1 MRSGISSS
9 HGAAK
14 GGPAGSLRRA
24 SGWIAALVVVAS
36 VALVAA
42 ATYNMALF
50 SRVDRSLDETPA
62 AAAAK
67 SRALDEARSALGN
80 GGLLN
85 ALAVYAETG
94 SAQARTDIAQALET
108 ADRNVR
114 AFEGNRLTTAESDLA
129 RDLHRLID
137 RYRAAVN
144 AAGDKPQALSGA
156 TGLSLMT
163 LHAAVADR
171 IAQLR
176 RQEVQTTADVLAG
189 PARAGFWLGIAAVGA
204 MLATAAATLWLIRL
218 RLLVPLAQL
227 RDSVGGVARGDWRV
241 PVAGTDRV
249 DELGDM
255 ARAIEGFRRQ
265 VADLPDVSIITE
277 NGRVR
282 LKFDGDAG
290 DLFDQLT
297 TRLRSAGDTLAGN
310 GDAVSTLVADTRRDL
325 TGLLS
330 GTQRDLT
337 ELLGDTRQELADSV
351 RRMGELCGA
360 VAKAAGDSN
369 REIKEATE
377 LLSRAALQVHAF
389 DDRGGGGGLDNL
401 VEVLR
406 RNADLVA
413 NTVLTAGEDVGRV
426 VRGLSETEGE
436 LRHATS
442 EAQQANER
450 MNSAMGD
457 LQNKLLASVKLLRAS
472 GEMLASSSAEATAGL
487 TRATEAVGNSDRNL
501 QAALAHAGDRLERV
515 TGRVEGSAELLRGTA
530 DEVTRN
536 LSGALDGLTRAN
548 RLIETAAE
556 ANSTRLEPVAES
568 LAAVQRDLA
577 GAAAGVAL
585 RAGEMTRTLDS
596 LGKISEAMR
605 AELERR
611 SADPDQ
617 KAAADEAIAR
627 LEATAHAL
635 GDRAGSIGD
644 TATRLSDMLAAGL
657 GDAGT
662 RVEEAVR
669 DLQREATSLAT
680 DASGATNALNRA
692 LARQDEATESL
703 RALTGGLTEALT
715 PRVDPNLAT
724 VQSLADGLRI
734 RMEAADRTIRGLLDL
749 TGDLKSLV
757 DSSRAHEQ
765 ASTAATKDLGDRLAA
780 IAEQL
785 RATAGG

>member
-1 MRSGISSS
+1 MKSGVSSTRA
-9 HGAAK
+9 G
-14 GGPAGSLRRA
+14 AGSLRRA
-24 SGWIAALVVVAS
+24 GGWIAALAVAAA
-36 VALVAA
+36 VTLVAA
-42 ATYNMALF
+42 ATYNLALF

-62 AAAAK
+62 VVAAK
-67 SRALDEARSALGN
+67 SRALDEARGVLGN

-94 SAQARTDIAQALET
+94 SVQAKADIAQALET

-144 AAGDKPQALSGA
+144 AAGDKPQALAGA

-176 RQEVQTTADVLAG
+176 RQEVQTTSEVLAG
-189 PARAGFWLGIAAVGA
+189 PARAGFWLGIAAVAA
-204 MLATAAATLWLIRL
+204 MLAVTAAALWLIRL
-218 RLLVPLAQL
+218 RVLAPLSQL
-227 RDSVGGVARGDWRV
+227 RDSVNGVARGDWRA
-241 PVAGTDRV
+241 PIAGTDRP

-255 ARAIEGFRRQ
+255 ARAIEAFRRQ
-265 VADLPDVSIITE
+265 VADLPDISIVTE
-277 NGRVR
+277 EGRVR
-282 LKFDGDAG
+282 LKFDGAAA
-290 DLFDQLT
+290 DLFGQLT

-310 GDAVSTLVADTRRDL
+310 GDAVSTLVSDTRRDL
-325 TGLLS
+325 TALLS
-330 GTQRDLT
+330 DTQKELT
-337 ELLGDTRQELADSV
+337 DGVQRV
-351 RRMGELCGA
+351 GELCGI
-360 VAKAAGDSN
+360 VARAAGDSN

-401 VEVLR
+401 VEALR
-406 RNADLVA
+406 RNAEMVA

-426 VRGLSETEGE
+426 VRGLSESEGE
-436 LRHATS
+436 LRRATG
-442 EAQQANER
+442 EAQDANER
-450 MNSAMGD
+450 MNAAMGD
-457 LQNKLLASVKLLRAS
+457 LQAKLLASVKLLRAS
-472 GEMLASSSAEATAGL
+472 GEMLATSTSEATAGL
-487 TRATEAVGNSDRNL
+487 TRATDAVGNSDRNL

-515 TGRVEGSAELLRGTA
+515 TGRVENSADLLRGTA
-530 DEVTRN
+530 EEVTRN

-556 ANSTRLEPVAES
+556 ANSTRLEPVAEN

-605 AELERR
+605 TELERR

-627 LEATAHAL
+627 LEATANAL

-644 TATRLSDMLAAGL
+644 TASRLSDMLNAGL
-657 GDAGT
+657 GEAGT
-662 RVEEAVR
+662 KVEEAVR
-669 DLQREATSLAT
+669 DLQREAAGLAT
-680 DASGATNALNRA
+680 DAGGATNALNRA
-692 LARQDEATESL
+692 LARQDEATEAL
-703 RALTGGLTEALT
+703 RALTGSLMDALT
-715 PRVDPNLAT
+715 PRIDPNIAT
-724 VQSLADGLRI
+724 VESLADNLRLRI
-734 RMEAADRTIRGLLDL
+734 DAADRTIRGLLDL
-749 TGDLKSLV
+749 TDHLKALV
-757 DSSRAHEQ
+757 ETGRANEQ
-765 ASTAATKDLGDRLAA
+765 ASTAATKELGDRLAA
-780 IAEQL
+780 IADQL
-785 RATAGG
+785 RAATGG

>member
-1 MRSGISSS
+1 MKSGVSSTPTAS
-9 HGAAK
+9 RGAT
-14 GGPAGSLRRA
+14 GGSLRRA
-24 SGWIAALVVVAS
+24 SSWITALVIAAS
-36 VALVAA
+36 IALVAA

-62 AAAAK
+62 VAAAK

-94 SAQARTDIAQALET
+94 SVQARADISQALET

-129 RDLHRLID
+129 RDLHRLVD

-176 RQEVQTTADVLAG
+176 RQEVQATADVLAG

-204 MLATAAATLWLIRL
+204 MLATAAAALWLIRL
-218 RLLVPLAQL
+218 RLLVPLDQL
-227 RDSVGGVARGDWRV
+227 RDSVSGVARGDWRV
-241 PVAGTDRV
+241 PVAGTDRA

-255 ARAIEGFRRQ
+255 ARAIESFRRQ

-277 NGRVR
+277 DGRAR
-282 LKFDGDAG
+282 LKFDGGAG
-290 DLFDQLT
+290 DLFGQLT
-297 TRLRSAGDTLAGN
+297 SRLRSAGDTLAGN
-310 GDAVSTLVADTRRDL
+310 GDAVSSLVADTRRDL
-325 TGLLS
+325 TA
-330 GTQRDLT
+330 
-337 ELLGDTRQELADSV
+337 LLGDTRQELTDGV

-401 VEVLR
+401 VEALR

-413 NTVLTAGEDVGRV
+413 STVLTAGEDVGRV
-426 VRGLSETEGE
+426 VRGLSETEGA
-436 LRHATS
+436 LRRATGD
-442 EAQQANER
+442 AQEANER
-450 MNSAMGD
+450 MNTAMGD
-457 LQNKLLASVKLLRAS
+457 LQSKLLASVKLLRAS
-472 GEMLASSSAEATAGL
+472 GEMLASSTAEATSGL

-515 TGRVEGSAELLRGTA
+515 TGRVESSAELLRGTA

-536 LSGALDGLTRAN
+536 LSGALDGLNRAN

-585 RAGEMTRTLDS
+585 RAGEMTRTLEG
-596 LGKISEAMR
+596 LGKVSEAMR

-644 TATRLSDMLAAGL
+644 TATRLSDMLSAGL
-657 GDAGT
+657 GDAGAK
-662 RVEEAVR
+662 VEGAVR
-669 DLQREATSLAT
+669 DLQREAAGLAT

-692 LARQDEATESL
+692 LARQDEATEAL
-703 RALTGGLTEALT
+703 RALTGSLAEALA

-724 VQSLADGLRI
+724 VATLADGLRI

-749 TGDLKSLV
+749 TDHLKALV
-757 DSSRAHEQ
+757 DTSRAHEQ
-765 ASTAATKDLGDRLAA
+765 ASTAATKELGDRLAA

-785 RATAGG
+785 RAATGG

>member
-1 MRSGISSS
+1 MQGASRGTPLGGSG
-9 HGAAK
+9 
-14 GGPAGSLRRA
+14 AGSLRRA
-24 SGWIAALVVVAS
+24 SGWIAALAVAAA

-42 ATYNMALF
+42 ATYNLALF

-62 AAAAK
+62 VAAAK
-67 SRALDEARSALGN
+67 SRALDEARGALGN

-94 SAQARTDIAQALET
+94 SAQARADIAQALET

-137 RYRAAVN
+137 RYRATVN
-144 AAGDKPQALSGA
+144 AAGDRPQALSGA
-156 TGLSLMT
+156 AGLSLMT

-176 RQEVQTTADVLAG
+176 RQEVQTTSDVLAG
-189 PARAGFWLGIAAVGA
+189 PARQGFWLGIAAVGA
-204 MLATAAATLWLIRL
+204 MLAVVGACLWLIRL
-218 RLLVPLAQL
+218 RLLLPLAQL
-227 RDSVGGVARGDWRV
+227 RDSVAGVGRGDWRA
-241 PVAGTDRV
+241 PIAGTDRP

-255 ARAIEGFRRQ
+255 ARAIEAFRRQ
-265 VADLPDVSIITE
+265 VADLPDVSVVTE
-277 NGRVR
+277 EGRVR
-282 LKFDGDAG
+282 LKFDGNAG
-290 DLFDQLT
+290 DLFEQLT

-310 GDAVSTLVADTRRDL
+310 GGAVSVLVSDTRRELTGLLSETQRDL
-325 TGLLS
+325 TDLLS
-330 GTQRDLT
+330 GTQRELT
-337 ELLGDTRQELADSV
+337 ESV
-351 RRMGELCGA
+351 QRVGELCGI

-377 LLSRAALQVHAF
+377 LLGRAALQVHAF

-401 VEVLR
+401 VEALR
-406 RNADLVA
+406 RNAEMVA
-413 NTVLTAGEDVGRV
+413 STVLTAGEDVGRV
-426 VRGLSETEGE
+426 VRGLSETEGD
-436 LRHATS
+436 LRRATG
-442 EAQQANER
+442 EAQTANER
-450 MNSAMGD
+450 MNAAMGD
-457 LQNKLLASVKLLRAS
+457 LQAKLLASVKLLRAS
-472 GEMLASSSAEATAGL
+472 GEMLATSSTEATASL
-487 TRATEAVGNSDRNL
+487 AQATEAVGNSDRNL

-515 TGRVEGSAELLRGTA
+515 TGRVENSADLLRGTA
-530 DEVTRN
+530 EGMTRD
-536 LSGALDGLTRAN
+536 LSGALDGLNRAN

-568 LAAVQRDLA
+568 LANVQRDLA

-644 TATRLSDMLAAGL
+644 TASRLSDMLAAGL

-669 DLQREATSLAT
+669 DLQREAATLAT

-703 RALTGGLTEALT
+703 RALTGSLSEALT
-715 PRVDPNLAT
+715 PRIDPNLAT
-724 VQSLADGLRI
+724 VESLADGLRI

-749 TGDLKSLV
+749 TDHLKALV
-757 DSSRAHEQ
+757 ETSRATEQ
-765 ASTAATKDLGDRLAA
+765 ASSAATKELGDRLAA
-780 IAEQL
+780 IADQL
-785 RATAGG
+785 RAATGG